1 MITVFLTDEA
11 QDALIE
17 EFEENGFSQLCS
29 DEWTKDILLEPIE
42 ACMTIRC
49 QKDGEEELYQKAER
63 FFPPT
68 VNMREL

>member
-17 EFEENGFSQLCS
+17 EFEENGFPQLCS

-42 ACMTIRC
+42 AVVPRA
-49 QKDGEEELYQKAER
+49 DVVHRAVAHLLAPEDPAVR
-63 FFPPT
+63 
-68 VNMREL
+68 